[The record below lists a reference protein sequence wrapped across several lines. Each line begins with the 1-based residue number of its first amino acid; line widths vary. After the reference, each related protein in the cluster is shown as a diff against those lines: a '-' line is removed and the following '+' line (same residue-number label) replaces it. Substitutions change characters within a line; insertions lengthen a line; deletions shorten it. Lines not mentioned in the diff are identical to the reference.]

1 MCGRYVSAA
10 PVDDLAK
17 YFSATTPDD
26 TLEANFNVA
35 PTTEVYA
42 VRANEGDRSL
52 AAMRWGLVPFWA
64 KDLKIGSRMINARSE
79 TVADKPAFRRAFSKR
94 RCLLP
99 ADAFYEWQ
107 KIEGQKAKQP
117 FLIHRVDEE
126 PLVFAG
132 LYEFWHPK
140 DSDGNDIPDA
150 GVVVSCTIL
159 TTAANKTM
167 ASVHDRMPVLLAPG
181 VWDDWLD
188 PSSDLDFVSSLMVP
202 APESLLTMYP
212 VSTAVNS
219 VRNNGAEL
227 IEQVA
232 RVEAKPVGPAPEPL
246 TLDLGPVEDE

>member
-17 YFSATTPDD
+17 YFSATTPEHS
-26 TLEANFNVA
+26 LEANFNVA

-42 VRANEGDRSL
+42 VRADEGERSL

-64 KDLKIGSRMINARSE
+64 KDLKVGSRMINARSE
-79 TVADKPAFRRAFSKR
+79 TVADKPAFRRAFAKR

-99 ADAFYEWQ
+99 ADGFYEWQ

-140 DSDGNDIPDA
+140 DDEGNDVPDA
-150 GVVVSCTIL
+150 ELVVSCTIL
-159 TTAANKTM
+159 TTAANKTI
-167 ASVHDRMPVLLAPG
+167 APVHDRMPVMLAPG

-188 PSSDLDFVSSLMVP
+188 PASDHDFVASLMVP

-219 VRNNGAEL
+219 VRNNGSELMQEVMRAE
-227 IEQVA
+227 ES
-232 RVEAKPVGPAPEPL
+232 EL
-246 TLDLGPVEDE
+246 TLDLGQ

>member
-17 YFSATTPDD
+17 YFSATTPEH
-26 TLEANFNVA
+26 TLEANYNVA

-42 VRANEGDRSL
+42 VRANEGNRSL

-79 TVADKPAFRRAFSKR
+79 TASSKPAFRRAFTKR

-99 ADAFYEWQ
+99 ADGFYEWQ

-117 FLIHRVDEE
+117 FFIHRADEE

-140 DSDGNDIPDA
+140 DAEGEDLVDA
-150 GVVVSCTIL
+150 EVVVSCTIL

-167 ASVHDRMPVLLAPG
+167 APVHDRMPVMLAPG

-188 PSSDLDFVSSLMVP
+188 PASDLDFMSSLMVP
-202 APESLLTMYP
+202 APEELLTMYP

-219 VRNNGAEL
+219 VRNRGTEL
-227 IEQVA
+227 IEEVQ
-232 RVEAKPVGPAPEPL
+232 REQEL
-246 TLDLGPVEDE
+246 TLDFDQ

>member
-10 PVDDLAK
+10 PVEDLAK
-17 YFSATTPDD
+17 YFSATMPEQA
-26 TLEANFNVA
+26 LEANFNVA
-35 PTTEVYA
+35 PTTQVYA
-42 VRANEGDRSL
+42 VRANDGDRSM

-79 TVADKPAFRRAFSKR
+79 TAAEKPAFRRAFTKR

-99 ADAFYEWQ
+99 ADGFYEWQ

-117 FLIHRVDEE
+117 FFIHRVDEE

-140 DSDGNDIPDA
+140 DADGNEVEDA
-150 GVVVSCTIL
+150 DVVVSCTIL
-159 TTAANKTM
+159 TTAANETM
-167 ASVHDRMPVLLAPG
+167 APVHDRMPVLLPPG

-188 PSSDLDFVSSLMVP
+188 PASDLDFVSSLMVP
-202 APESLLTMYP
+202 APEALLTMYP

-219 VRNNGAEL
+219 VRNNGTELVEPMQRAE
-227 IEQVA
+227 E
-232 RVEAKPVGPAPEPL
+232 L
-246 TLDLGPVEDE
+246 TLDLDR

>member
-10 PVDDLAK
+10 PVEDLAK
-17 YFSATTPDD
+17 YFSATTPEH

-42 VRANEGDRSL
+42 VRADDGNR
-52 AAMRWGLVPFWA
+52 AVATMRWGLVPFWA

-79 TVADKPAFRRAFSKR
+79 TVADKPAFRRAFAKR

-99 ADAFYEWQ
+99 ADGFYEWQ

-117 FLIHRVDEE
+117 WFIHRVDEE
-126 PLVFAG
+126 PIAFAG

-140 DSDGNDIPDA
+140 DDDGNDIEGADL
-150 GVVVSCTIL
+150 VVSCTIL
-159 TTAANKTM
+159 TTSANKTM
-167 ASVHDRMPVLLAPG
+167 EPVHDRMPVMLAPK

-188 PSSDLDFVSSLMVP
+188 PSSDPEFVSGLMVP

-219 VRNNGAEL
+219 VRNQGAEL
-227 IEQVA
+227 LEEVA
-232 RVEAKPVGPAPEPL
+232 RSAPA
-246 TLDLGPVEDE
+246 

>member
-17 YFSATTPDD
+17 YFSATTPEH

-42 VRANEGDRSL
+42 VRANDGER
-52 AAMRWGLVPFWA
+52 AIAPMRWGLVPFWS

-79 TVADKPAFRRAFSKR
+79 TAASKPAFRRAFTKR

-99 ADAFYEWQ
+99 ADGFYEWQ

-117 FLIHRVDEE
+117 WFIHRVDEE

-140 DSDGNDIPDA
+140 DDEGNEVEGADL
-150 GVVVSCTIL
+150 VVSCTIL
-159 TTAANKTM
+159 TTAANDTM
-167 ASVHDRMPVLLAPG
+167 TPVHDRMPVMLPPN

-188 PSSDLDFVSSLMVP
+188 PASDLDFISTLMVP

-219 VRNNGAEL
+219 VRNTGPEL
-227 IEQVA
+227 LEQVQ
-232 RVEAKPVGPAPEPL
+232 RTAPE
-246 TLDLGPVEDE
+246 

>member
-10 PVDDLAK
+10 PVEDLAK
-17 YFSATTPDD
+17 YFSATMPEH

-35 PTTEVYA
+35 PTTDVYA
-42 VRANEGDRSL
+42 VRADQGERSL
-52 AAMRWGLVPFWA
+52 TAMRWGLVPFWA

-79 TVADKPAFRRAFSKR
+79 SVADKPAFRRAFSKR

-99 ADAFYEWQ
+99 ADGFYEWQ
-107 KIEGQKAKQP
+107 KIDGQKAKQP
-117 FLIHRVDEE
+117 WFIHRVDDE

-140 DSDGNDIPDA
+140 DSDGNDIDDA
-150 GVVVSCTIL
+150 DLVVSCTIL
-159 TTAANKTM
+159 TTSANDTM
-167 ASVHDRMPVLLAPG
+167 APIHDRMPVMLAPR
-181 VWDDWLD
+181 VWDEWLD
-188 PSSDLDFVSSLMVP
+188 PASDLDTVSNLMVP

-227 IEQVA
+227 
-232 RVEAKPVGPAPEPL
+232 VEPVKRLEL
-246 TLDLGPVEDE
+246 S

>member
-17 YFSATTPDD
+17 YFSATTPEHA
-26 TLEANFNVA
+26 LEANFNVA

-42 VRANEGDRSL
+42 VRADEGERSL

-79 TVADKPAFRRAFSKR
+79 TVADKPAFRRAFTKR

-99 ADAFYEWQ
+99 ADGFYEWQ
-107 KIEGQKAKQP
+107 KIQGQKAKQP
-117 FLIHRVDEE
+117 FFIHRVDEE

-140 DSDGNDIPDA
+140 DDEGNDIPDA
-150 GVVVSCTIL
+150 DRIVSCTIL

-167 ASVHDRMPVLLAPG
+167 APVHDRMPVMLAPG

-188 PSSDLDFVSSLMVP
+188 PASDHDFVASLMVP

-219 VRNNGAEL
+219 VRNNASEL
-227 IEQVA
+227 IERVA
-232 RVEAKPVGPAPEPL
+232 RVEDQEL
-246 TLDLGPVEDE
+246 TLDLGQ